1 MDNHRTILMTA
12 QVPFRPGKAC
22 RMVKTFAGCIGFFL
36 PGEHLHLTLF
46 IPLPDVC
53 EEIKVK

>member
-1 MDNHRTILMTA
+1 MTA

-53 EEIKVK
+53 EEIKEK